1 MAEIYSDLPFPAL
14 NLSPHPSESLDSH
27 DMSHII
33 HKIILGHQ
41 LTGLRS
47 CLYPYQRESVSAM
60 LLREMSEFD
69 IPDPL
74 YIPVTGMNK
83 SVYYLQPA
91 TMEILQECPM
101 VTAHHGGVLCEE
113 LDRKS
118 VV

>member
-1 MAEIYSDLPFPAL
+1 
-14 NLSPHPSESLDSH
+14 
-27 DMSHII
+27 
-33 HKIILGHQ
+33 
-41 LTGLRS
+41 
-47 CLYPYQRESVSAM
+47 
-60 LLREMSEFD
+60 MSEFD

-113 LDRKS
+113 LGM
-118 VV
+118 

>member
-1 MAEIYSDLPFPAL
+1 MAEIYSDLPSPAL
-14 NLSPHPSESLDSH
+14 PHSSESLDSH
-27 DMSHII
+27 DMSHKIC
-33 HKIILGHQ
+33 KIILGHQ

-60 LLREMSEFD
+60 VIREMSEFD

-101 VTAHHGGVLCEE
+101 VAAHHGGVLCEE
-113 LDRKS
+113 LGM
-118 VV
+118 